1 VIQNFFQS
9 IGMPKLSIFLSLTR
23 QLIFLLPLLW
33 TLPRIFGVKGVWLSM
48 AGGDTLAFVLA
59 LITITIITRRQER
72 KLNNI

>member
-1 VIQNFFQS
+1 
-9 IGMPKLSIFLSLTR
+9 
-23 QLIFLLPLLW
+23 
-33 TLPRIFGVKGVWLSM
+33 VKGVWLSM